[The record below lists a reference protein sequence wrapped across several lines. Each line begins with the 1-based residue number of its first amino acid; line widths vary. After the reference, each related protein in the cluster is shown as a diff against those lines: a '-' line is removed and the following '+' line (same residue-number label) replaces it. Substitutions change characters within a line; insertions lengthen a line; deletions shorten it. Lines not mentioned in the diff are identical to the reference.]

1 MNELPVAYS
10 INHEGLV
17 LDIALIETNKVLIH
31 EDTIPDKL
39 FKLEKK
45 IEQRKAQTAP
55 IIVDRNSLVVLDGMH
70 RTKVMKRLGTRFI
83 CVCLVDYQDPSITVN
98 RWCRIIPKTHSKSSV
113 DDLLASINL
122 TPEPYSINIDPEKSS
137 ELILTYKDSA
147 FKLVSTGEDLVKLF
161 RSAYELELLLNSKGY
176 QVEHCT
182 ESEAKTMLSEG
193 MAEAAIY
200 PPRVSKEDIVD
211 LAERGKV
218 FTPKATRH
226 KLPARPLRVNVPLS
240 LLKNTNLTVEEVNLV
255 LREYLMKKKLVRINP
270 GRSWRGQTYDETL
283 YVFKD

>member
-1 MNELPVAYS
+1 MKELPVAYS

-17 LDIALIETNKVLIH
+17 LDIALLETNKVLIH

-39 FKLEKK
+39 FTLEKK
-45 IEQRKAQTAP
+45 IERRQVQTAP

-70 RTKVMKRLGTRFI
+70 RTKVMKRLGARFI

-98 RWCRIIPKTHSKSSV
+98 RWCRIIPKTDSESSV
-113 DDLLASINL
+113 DDVLASIDL
-122 TPEPYSINIDPEKSS
+122 TPEPYSLDIDPENSS

-147 FKLVSTGEDLVKLF
+147 FRLVSTGEDIVKLF

-176 QVEHCT
+176 QVDHCT
-182 ESEAKTMLSEG
+182 ESDAKSMLSEG

-200 PPRVSKEDIVD
+200 PPQVSKEDVVD
-211 LAERGKV
+211 LAERGMV

-240 LLKNTNLTVEEVNLV
+240 LLKDTDLTVEEANLV
-255 LREYLMKKKLVRINP
+255 LRDFLMKKKLVRINP
-270 GRSWRGQTYDETL
+270 GRSWRGKTFDETL
-283 YVFKD
+283 YVFKA

>member
-1 MNELPVAYS
+1 MKELPVAYS

-17 LDIALIETNKVLIH
+17 LDIETNKVLIH

-39 FKLEKK
+39 FTLEKK
-45 IEQRKAQTAP
+45 IERRQVQTAP

-98 RWCRIIPKTHSKSSV
+98 RWCRIIPKTDSESSV
-113 DDLLASINL
+113 DDVLASIDL
-122 TPEPYSINIDPEKSS
+122 TPEPYSLDIDPENSS

-147 FKLVSTGEDLVKLF
+147 FRLVSTGEDIVKLF

-176 QVEHCT
+176 QVDHCT
-182 ESEAKTMLSEG
+182 ESDAKSMLSEG

-200 PPRVSKEDIVD
+200 PPQVSKEDVVD
-211 LAERGKV
+211 LAERGMV

-226 KLPARPLRVNVPLS
+226 RLPARPLRVNVPLS
-240 LLKNTNLTVEEVNLV
+240 LLKDTDLTVEEANLV
-255 LREYLMKKKLVRINP
+255 LRDFLMKKKLVRINP
-270 GRSWRGQTYDETL
+270 GRSWRGKTFDETL
-283 YVFKD
+283 YVFKA